1 MLNNNSSNKDKRYKM
16 NCLLVII
23 SVTFLSIPCW
33 SSAEEEMPYSKF
45 KEINV
50 DYWKSI
56 QTGTIEAQ
64 VRDYELKDQTI
75 MAQQALERN
84 EKFKNKIMSDSNLS
98 SEKKENIIQQLER
111 RHQEITVPR
120 INHASDTKVI
130 STFYTFD
137 LTEGK
142 SRIKEIHSD
151 ANAFGKGISEQI
163 ILTSRD
169 GNQLYYFNKVEKA
182 ALYQVPTHVFSFQS
196 SVLYLGVISPERFEK
211 LPENVRTRQDKIKGQ
226 DVVVYELS
234 DEVNHPGYKF
244 IIYADPSLGYRY
256 VLLEVLS
263 EGKIVRK
270 ITAKNYKI
278 FDGVAFPT
286 YHEDTRYEKDGTV
299 RKREIIEVNEAHFN
313 CPIEPNTFFIT
324 FTPNAEVTARLDG
337 QTAIFKPSADK
348 QSRKSLEEIVS
359 QAKNLPLRQIRK
371 GQLEQI
377 ETFPHCS
384 PTISE
389 PNAPAH

>member
-1 MLNNNSSNKDKRYKM
+1 MLDNNESNNGKRNKM
-16 NCLLVII
+16 RSLMVFILGYMLSISCLL
-23 SVTFLSIPCW
+23 
-33 SSAEEEMPYSKF
+33 SAEEVMPYSKF

-50 DYWKSI
+50 DHWKSI

-64 VRDYELKDQTI
+64 VSDYELKDQNI
-75 MAQQALERN
+75 MAQRALERN

-98 SEKKENIIQQLER
+98 SEQKESIIQQLER

-120 INHASDTKVI
+120 ISHASDTKVI

-182 ALYQVPTHVFSFQS
+182 ALYQIPTSAFSVES
-196 SVLYLGVISPERFEK
+196 SILYLGVISPERFEEIPK
-211 LPENVRTRQDKIKGQ
+211 NVQTRQDKINGQ
-226 DVVVYELS
+226 EVVVYELS
-234 DEVNHPGYKF
+234 NDVKYPGYKF

-256 VLLEVLS
+256 VLLEGLS
-263 EGKIVRK
+263 EGKIVAK
-270 ITAKNYKI
+270 IVAKNYKI
-278 FDGVAFPT
+278 FEGVPFPT

-299 RKREIIEVNEAHFN
+299 RKREIIEVSEAHFN
-313 CPIEPNTFFIT
+313 CPIEPDTFSIIC
-324 FTPNAEVTARLDG
+324 TPNTEVTARLDG
-337 QTAIFKPSADK
+337 KSGIFKPSADK
-348 QSRKSLEEIVS
+348 QSQKSLEEIVS

-371 GQLEQI
+371 GQLERI
-377 ETFPHCS
+377 ETFTSCS
-384 PTISE
+384 PPISE
-389 PNAPAH
+389 PNNPPN

>member
-1 MLNNNSSNKDKRYKM
+1 MLDNNESNKGVRNKM
-16 NCLLVII
+16 SSLMVFLLGYM
-23 SVTFLSIPCW
+23 LSISCL

-64 VRDYELKDQTI
+64 VSDYELKDQNI
-75 MAQQALERN
+75 MAQRALERN

-98 SEKKENIIQQLER
+98 SEQKESIIQQLER

-120 INHASDTKVI
+120 ISHASDTKVI

-151 ANAFGKGISEQI
+151 ANAFGKGIAEQI

-169 GNQLYYFNKVEKA
+169 GNQLYYFNKIEKA
-182 ALYQVPTHVFSFQS
+182 ALYQIPTHVLSFQS
-196 SVLYLGVISPERFEK
+196 SILYLGIISPERLEK
-211 LPENVRTRQDKIKGQ
+211 LPENVRTRQDKINGQ

-234 DEVNHPGYKF
+234 DEVNYPGYKF

-256 VLLEVLS
+256 VLIEGLS

-270 ITAKNYKI
+270 IEAKNYKI
-278 FDGVAFPT
+278 FDGVPFPT
-286 YHEDTRYEKDGTV
+286 YHEDTRYEKDGTI
-299 RKREIIEVNEAHFN
+299 RKREIIEVSEAHFN
-313 CPIEPNTFFIT
+313 CPIEPDAFSIM
-324 FTPNAEVTARLDG
+324 FTPNTEVTVHLDG
-337 QTAIFKPSADK
+337 KSAMFKPSADK
-348 QSRKSLEEIVS
+348 QSKKSLDEIVS

-371 GQLEQI
+371 GQI
-377 ETFPHCS
+377 EHIKTFTSCS
-384 PTISE
+384 PSISE
-389 PNAPAH
+389 TNNPPN